1 MASEQTRLEQAT
13 CIERATRVLQSC
25 EDFLGDYLEMWA
37 KKPPPLVK
45 GRPTVLRL
53 SEWFSL
59 CAAML
64 FLRGGN
70 LEMRAKKRPSLVNG
84 QPTVLSFSERSGM
97 L

>member
-1 MASEQTRLEQAT
+1 M
-13 CIERATRVLQSC
+13 
-25 EDFLGDYLEMWA
+25 GDYLEMRA

-59 CAAML
+59 CAAIL
-64 FLRGGN
+64 LLRGAN

-84 QPTVLSFSERSGM
+84 QPTVLRFLECSGM